1 MLFGTHAF
9 PLMQYREHR
18 MAVNHV
24 RRACLAALSA
34 IVAFLPALA
43 PAQPVPGKQA
53 RMILTYPPGGASDIM
68 GRIMA
73 QKLGE
78 VWGQTVLVE
87 NRAGANGAIGIEY
100 AARQPADGTSFVI
113 GNLAPVAISPLI
125 TKVTYNMTRDFQP
138 VSLVASAPTILVTH
152 VSVPAK
158 NLLEFVKLARSRP
171 GEVNWGTAGPGTLGH
186 LGGEMLKRLAKIDMV
201 HVPYKGGVLAIQ
213 DLLAGNVHIVF
224 ADPQPIIPH
233 IRAGKV
239 RPFAV
244 TSGKRSSAVPDI
256 PTFAEA
262 GVPGFV
268 AENWW
273 GVYVPAATPKAQVD
287 RLQAD
292 LVKAMANADLR
303 ERFTGM
309 AVEAMATTPERLRD
323 YTNAEIERWGR
334 LIREA
339 NIRAD

>member
-1 MLFGTHAF
+1 MKAARAL
-9 PLMQYREHR
+9 L
-18 MAVNHV
+18 AV
-24 RRACLAALSA
+24 LSA
-34 IVAFLPALA
+34 AFFFTPPPAL
-43 PAQPVPGKQA
+43 AQPVPGKQT

-78 VWGQTVLVE
+78 IWGQTVLVE

-125 TKVTYNMTRDFQP
+125 TKVSYNMARDFQP

-152 VSVPAK
+152 VSIPAR
-158 NLLEFVKLARSRP
+158 NLLDFVKLARSRP

-201 HVPYKGGVLAIQ
+201 HVPYKGGILAIQ
-213 DLLAGNVHIVF
+213 DLLAGNVHLVF

-244 TSGKRSSAVPDI
+244 TSAKRSTAVPEI

-273 GVYVPAATPKAQVD
+273 GVFVPTATPKAQVD
-287 RLQAD
+287 RLHAD

-309 AVEAMATTPERLRD
+309 AVEAMATTPEALRD
-323 YTNAEIERWGR
+323 YTNREVDRWGK

>member
-1 MLFGTHAF
+1 MTIFQLSRSWVA
-9 PLMQYREHR
+9 
-18 MAVNHV
+18 A
-24 RRACLAALSA
+24 LAAA
-34 IVAFLPALA
+34 VAFLSAA
-43 PAQPVPGKQA
+43 VTAQPVPGKQI

-78 VWGQTVLVE
+78 IWGQTVLVE

-125 TKVTYNMTRDFQP
+125 TKVSYNMARDFQP
-138 VSLVASAPTILVTH
+138 VSLVASAPTIRVTH
-152 VSVPAK
+152 VSIPAR
-158 NLLEFVKLARSRP
+158 NLGEFVKLEKSRP

-201 HVPYKGGVLAIQ
+201 HVPYKGGILAIQ
-213 DLLAGNVHIVF
+213 DLLAGNVHLVF

-233 IRAGKV
+233 ISAGKV
-239 RPFAV
+239 RPYAV
-244 TSGKRSSAVPDI
+244 TSARRSSAAPDI

-262 GVPGFV
+262 GMPGFV

-273 GVYVPAATPKAQVD
+273 GVFVPAATPKAQVD

-309 AVEAMATTPERLRD
+309 AVEAMATTPEALREH
-323 YTNAEIERWGR
+323 TSREIERWGK

>member
-1 MLFGTHAF
+1 
-9 PLMQYREHR
+9 
-18 MAVNHV
+18 
-24 RRACLAALSA
+24 
-34 IVAFLPALA
+34 
-43 PAQPVPGKQA
+43 
-53 RMILTYPPGGASDIM
+53 
-68 GRIMA
+68 
-73 QKLGE
+73 
-78 VWGQTVLVE
+78 
-87 NRAGANGAIGIEY
+87 
-100 AARQPADGTSFVI
+100 VI

-125 TKVTYNMTRDFQP
+125 TKVSYNMARDFQP

-152 VSVPAK
+152 ASIPAR
-158 NLLEFVKLARSRP
+158 NLLDFVKLARSHP

-201 HVPYKGGVLAIQ
+201 HVPYKGGILAIQ
-213 DLLAGNVHIVF
+213 DLLAGNVHLVF

-244 TSGKRSSAVPDI
+244 TSAKRSTAVPEI

-273 GVYVPAATPKAQVD
+273 GVFVPTATPKAQVD
-287 RLQAD
+287 RLHAD

-309 AVEAMATTPERLRD
+309 AVEAMATTPEALRD
-323 YTNAEIERWGR
+323 YTNREVDRWGK

-339 NIRAD
+339 HIRAD

>member
-1 MLFGTHAF
+1 MTTIRL
-9 PLMQYREHR
+9 
-18 MAVNHV
+18 V
-24 RRACLAALSA
+24 RTLLAALAAA
-34 IVAFLPALA
+34 IVLLPGAA
-43 PAQPVPGKQA
+43 IAQPVAGKQM
-53 RMILTYPPGGASDIM
+53 RVILTYPPGGASDIM
-68 GRIMA
+68 GRIIA

-78 VWGQTVLVE
+78 IWSQSVLVE

-113 GNLAPVAISPLI
+113 GNLAPVAINPLI
-125 TKVTYNMTRDFQP
+125 SKVPYNMARDFQP

-152 VSVPAK
+152 VSIPAK
-158 NLLEFVKLARSRP
+158 NLQEFVKLAKSRP
-171 GEVNWGTAGPGTLGH
+171 GQVNWGTAGPGTLGH
-186 LGGEMLKRLAKIDMV
+186 LGGEMLKRLAKIDML

-213 DLLAGNVHIVF
+213 DLLAGNVHLVF

-239 RPFAV
+239 RPLAI
-244 TSGKRSSAVPDI
+244 TSAKRSAAVPDI

-273 GVYVPAATPKAQVD
+273 GVYVPAATPKPQVD
-287 RLQAD
+287 RLHGD
-292 LVKAMANADLR
+292 LVKTMGNPDLR
-303 ERFTGM
+303 ERFAGM
-309 AVEAMATTPERLRD
+309 SVEPMATTPDALRD
-323 YTNAEIERWGR
+323 FMNAEIDRWGK

-339 NIRAD
+339 GIRVD